1 MQQVNWLAQAKLLIS
16 FPRVA
21 FIRERLRYVLHSYFT
36 FETKPQFDVQ
46 QSPVKCSTLTI
57 CWVGEGLKSP
67 RGQTGVLLRVKE
79 NEEPNKL
86 TRRKVKCSL
95 ILRIV

>member
-1 MQQVNWLAQAKLLIS
+1 MFYTLL
-16 FPRVA
+16 
-21 FIRERLRYVLHSYFT
+21 YFRDSKT
-36 FETKPQFDVQ
+36 EPQFDVQ

-67 RGQTGVLLRVKE
+67 RGQTEVLLRVKE
-79 NEEPNKL
+79 NEEPNCL

-95 ILRIV
+95 ILRTV